1 MPTSWFEKSNA
12 AQLLGEGYLAFTVEH
27 GPERERYQGIV
38 EIDGRTLEQCAHHY
52 FQQSVQ
58 CDAVL
63 KLGVSLSEDK
73 TWRTGGIMIQ
83 RLPRKESMPPN
94 AKIDE
99 VWKQRRDLVRKMEP
113 STLHGSCISPFT
125 VLFELFNRDNIRVYE
140 AKKLC
145 AKCNCSYERVELVLA
160 ALPNEEV
167 ESWKVNGKIVVTYEF
182 CNIQTI
188 FREDDLTELRDR
200 GKLE

>member
-1 MPTSWFEKSNA
+1 MLASIFKYKGVLNLQIKGNGPVGLLVCDATDGGQLRGYAQFDHTCLPASWFEKSNA

-27 GPERERYQGIV
+27 GPERERYQGII
-38 EIDGRTLEQCAHHY
+38 EIDGRILEQCAHHY

-99 VWKQRRDLVRKMEP
+99 VWKQR
-113 STLHGSCISPFT
+113 
-125 VLFELFNRDNIRVYE
+125 
-140 AKKLC
+140 
-145 AKCNCSYERVELVLA
+145 
-160 ALPNEEV
+160 
-167 ESWKVNGKIVVTYEF
+167 
-182 CNIQTI
+182 
-188 FREDDLTELRDR
+188 
-200 GKLE
+200 